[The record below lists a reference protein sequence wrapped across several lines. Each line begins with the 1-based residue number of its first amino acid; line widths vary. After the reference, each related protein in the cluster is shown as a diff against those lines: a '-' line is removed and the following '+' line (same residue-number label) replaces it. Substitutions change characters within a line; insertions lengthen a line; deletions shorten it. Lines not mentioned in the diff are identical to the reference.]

1 MTDAP
6 APLIPALAGVYRRVG
21 GWGYP
26 LIRIAAG
33 LMLVPHGWA
42 KLVDGEVHQLAAN
55 FAVVGPVPAGFWA
68 YLVASVE
75 LFGGLMLAAGLLTR
89 LAAAAIAI
97 EMAVIVL
104 KVHLANGFFWTRL
117 GYEFPLLW
125 GLVCLGILCAGSGPA
140 SLDRA
145 IGREL

>member
-1 MTDAP
+1 MSGTP
-6 APLIPALAGVYRRVG
+6 IPLIRPLAGLYRRVG
-21 GWGYP
+21 GAGYP

-33 LMLVPHGWA
+33 LLLVPHGWA

-55 FAVVGPVPAGFWA
+55 LDATGPTPGAPWA
-68 YLVASVE
+68 YLVAGVE
-75 LFGGLMLAAGLLTR
+75 LFGGLLLAAGLLTR

-97 EMAVIVL
+97 EMAVIVI

-125 GLVCLGILCAGSGPA
+125 GLVCVGLLCGGGGPA